1 MRRIAKN
8 FNSKITRS
16 ILAGSMVMT
25 ALNASAQ
32 VPGGEQGV
40 VFWFSIGVVVF
51 LLFVVLFLLYFLS
64 TFLKHM
70 KQDRGEYIAK
80 KSFWESK
87 TVTAQGRELTE
98 DELLS
103 THEYDGIRELD
114 NNLPPWWVAMFYGT
128 IVFGI
133 IYLLNYHLLN
143 TGDLQE
149 KEYNIEMATAAEQKK
164 KLEDAGLAGINEN
177 SVTLVKDK
185 VQLEKGSTIFSQN
198 CAACHGKSAE
208 GGVGPNL
215 TDEYWLHGGGIK
227 NVFKT
232 VKYGVPEKGM
242 IPWQNQLKPEQIQ
255 EVASYILSLQGS
267 NPANGKA
274 PQGEVYKE

>member
-1 MRRIAKN
+1 M
-8 FNSKITRS
+8 TRS
-16 ILAGSMVMT
+16 ILAGSMVLST
-25 ALNASAQ
+25 LTASAQ
-32 VPGGEQGV
+32 TTGGEQGF
-40 VFWFSIGVVVF
+40 VFYFSLGVVVF
-51 LLFVVLFLLYFLS
+51 LLFVLLFLLYFLS
-64 TFLKHM
+64 TFLKQL
-70 KQDRGEYIAK
+70 KQDRGENLVHS
-80 KSFWESK
+80 SFWESK

-98 DELLS
+98 EELLS
-103 THEYDGIRELD
+103 IHEYDGIRELD
-114 NNLPPWWVAMFYGT
+114 NNLPPWWVAMFWVT

-133 IYLLNYHLLN
+133 AYLFNYHLLN

-177 SVTLVKDK
+177 SVTALKDK
-185 VQLEKGSTIFSQN
+185 ANLEKGLTIFTQN

-215 TDEYWLHGGGIK
+215 TDDYWLHGGGIK

-242 IPWQNQLKPEQIQ
+242 IPWQNQLKPDQIQ
-255 EVASYILSLQGS
+255 EVASYILSLHGS